1 MHDFIFHLI
10 GHKTVISQRLTHF
23 TINDYIMKSSMISL
37 SAVQAI
43 GLGTMPCPNA
53 HQSFQTQVI
62 LEEKEN
68 KICSVV

>member
-1 MHDFIFHLI
+1 MHDFIFHLS

-43 GLGTMPCPNA
+43 GLGTMLVLSKC
-53 HQSFQTQVI
+53 T
-62 LEEKEN
+62 
-68 KICSVV
+68 SVFSDTSHLRGKGKQNM